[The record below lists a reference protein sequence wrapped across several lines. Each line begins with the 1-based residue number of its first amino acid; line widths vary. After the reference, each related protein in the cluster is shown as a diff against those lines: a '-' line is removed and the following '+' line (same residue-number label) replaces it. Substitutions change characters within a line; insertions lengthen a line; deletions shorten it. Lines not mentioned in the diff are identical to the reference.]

1 VLADDPP
8 ARGRQFFGVRE
19 THQIDR
25 ARNLPGVDPRMDRP
39 MLIKKSL
46 LQPVLKNT
54 ARGGR
59 KSARKYRHTSE
70 VEDGMMA
77 VACGGVGLEG

>member
-1 VLADDPP
+1 
-8 ARGRQFFGVRE
+8 
-19 THQIDR
+19 
-25 ARNLPGVDPRMDRP
+25 MDRP

-77 VACGGVGLEG
+77 VACGGVGLKG